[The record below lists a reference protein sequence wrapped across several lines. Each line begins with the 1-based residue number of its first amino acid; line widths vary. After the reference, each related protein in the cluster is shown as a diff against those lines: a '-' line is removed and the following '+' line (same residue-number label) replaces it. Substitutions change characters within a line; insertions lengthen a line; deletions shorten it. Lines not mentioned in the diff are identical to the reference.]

1 MITKEQWKQAK
12 NSRTT
17 LSELTNKEIKEY
29 FANGGLM
36 TRREKGG
43 TFTFWTMDED
53 GNMRQVK
60 VME

>member
-29 FANGGLM
+29 FANGGFINPRGKRGYFYFLDY
-36 TRREKGG
+36 G
-43 TFTFWTMDED
+43 
-53 GNMRQVK
+53 
-60 VME
+60 